1 MKKILVVD
9 DDPNIL
15 KLIKMRLE
23 SEGYDVLAT
32 LTPDKVKAM
41 IEETPVDLAL
51 LDLKLG
57 EQSGIELMEELLQI
71 NPELPV
77 IILTGYGSINSAVD
91 AMKKG
96 AYGYL
101 TKPFD
106 YQELLLQIKKC
117 TETQK
122 LSEEVKRLRKIV
134 GNKYG
139 FKNIIGKSERMKSVL
154 ARVQQAADVDSNVY
168 ISGESGTGKEL
179 IAKSLHLASARCEG
193 PFVALNCAAIPETLL
208 ESELFG
214 YKKGAFTGATKNKMG
229 FFQESHGG
237 SLFLDEIS
245 EMPLTMQS
253 KLLRVLDDKE
263 FYPLGGGKIIKV
275 DSRIIAASNKNL
287 EEEVKEGHFRKDLF
301 YRMHVIVITIPPLR
315 ERAEDIPLLARH
327 FLKVYSRRMRKSIR
341 GLSPM
346 TLRKLI
352 NHDWPGNVRELENTI
367 ESAVAM
373 CTGDVITEELIL
385 PAAKSSYNNMKSL
398 KNAKESFERNYL
410 MQLIELTKGNVAQAA
425 KLAGKYRSDV
435 YDLLKKHNLDPN
447 DFR

>member
-1 MKKILVVD
+1 M
-9 DDPNIL
+9 N
-15 KLIKMRLE
+15 
-23 SEGYDVLAT
+23 
-32 LTPDKVKAM
+32 PDNVKSM
-41 IEETPVDLAL
+41 IEKEPVDLAL

-57 EQSGIELMEELLQI
+57 RRSGIELMEELLEM
-71 NPELPV
+71 NPDLPV

-106 YQELLLQIKKC
+106 YQELLLQIEKC

-134 GNKYG
+134 GKQYG
-139 FKNIIGKSERMKSVL
+139 FKNIIGNSEKMKTVM
-154 ARVQQAADVDSNVY
+154 ARVQQAAEVDSNVY
-168 ISGESGTGKEL
+168 INGESGTGKEL
-179 IAKSLHLASARCEG
+179 IAKSLHLSSLRSEG
-193 PFVALNCAAIPETLL
+193 PFVALNCAAIPETLM

-214 YKKGAFTGATKNKMG
+214 YQKGAFTGATKNKMG

-263 FYPLGGGKIIKV
+263 FYPLGGGKLIKV

-287 EEEVKEGHFRKDLF
+287 EEEVNKGNFRNDLF
-301 YRMHVIVITIPPLR
+301 YRLHVIVITIPPLR
-315 ERAEDIPLLARH
+315 ERIEDIPLLAKH
-327 FLKVYSRRMRKSIR
+327 FLRVYSRKMRKSIR
-341 GLSPM
+341 GLSPL
-346 TLRKLI
+346 TIRKLV
-352 NHDWPGNVRELENTI
+352 NHHWPGNVRELENTI

-373 CTGDVITEELIL
+373 CMGEVITEELIL
-385 PAAKSSYNNMKSL
+385 PAAESSYSNLKSL

-410 MQLIELTKGNVAQAA
+410 IQLIEVTKGNVAQAA

>member
-15 KLIKMRLE
+15 KLIQMRLE
-23 SEGYDVLAT
+23 SEGYEVLAT
-32 LTPDKVKAM
+32 MNPDNVKSM
-41 IEETPVDLAL
+41 IEKEPVDLAL

-57 EQSGIELMEELLQI
+57 RRSGIELMEELLEM
-71 NPELPV
+71 NPDLPV

-106 YQELLLQIKKC
+106 YQELLLQIEKC

-134 GNKYG
+134 GKQYG
-139 FKNIIGKSERMKSVL
+139 FKNIIGNSEKMKTVM
-154 ARVQQAADVDSNVY
+154 ARVQQAAEVDSNVY
-168 ISGESGTGKEL
+168 INGESGTGKEL
-179 IAKSLHLASARCEG
+179 IAKSLHLSSLRSEG
-193 PFVALNCAAIPETLL
+193 PFVALNCAAIPETLM

-214 YKKGAFTGATKNKMG
+214 YQKGAFTGATKNKMG

-263 FYPLGGGKIIKV
+263 FYPLGGGKLIKV

-287 EEEVKEGHFRKDLF
+287 EEEVNKGNFRNDLF
-301 YRMHVIVITIPPLR
+301 YRLHVIVITIPPLR
-315 ERAEDIPLLARH
+315 ERIEDIPLLAKH
-327 FLKVYSRRMRKSIR
+327 FLRLYSRKMRKSIR
-341 GLSPM
+341 GLSPL
-346 TLRKLI
+346 TIRKLV
-352 NHDWPGNVRELENTI
+352 NHHWPGNVRELGNTI

-373 CTGDVITEELIL
+373 CMGEVITEELIL
-385 PAAKSSYNNMKSL
+385 PAAESSYSNLKSL

-410 MQLIELTKGNVAQAA
+410 IQLIEVTKGNVAQAA